1 MFENSRPKG
10 EFTISS
16 LTLKVNYAII
26 SEKTGRYKM
35 LKAVFFDL
43 DGTLLYMDEPKF
55 LEIYFK
61 TMGRWIAENGFDAE
75 RLIEGTK
82 VGTRAMFVNDGK
94 ATNEKVFFN
103 ALEGYLGEVTERDIE
118 VLNTYYDSA
127 FEETFAACKPNP
139 CSAGIV
145 KACRDMG
152 LKVILSTNPL
162 FPRIATLKRMAL
174 SDLHESDFAL
184 VTAYENSSFCKP
196 NPRYFREIMERY
208 GLKADEVIV
217 FGNNT
222 YDDGECALMAG
233 LKCYIIE
240 SENLIESGKSTHN
253 FERIKITDVI
263 DTVKKHIEK

>member
-1 MFENSRPKG
+1 
-10 EFTISS
+10 
-16 LTLKVNYAII
+16 
-26 SEKTGRYKM
+26 M

-55 LEIYFK
+55 LEIYFDA
-61 TMGRWIAENGFDAE
+61 MERWIKSRGLDAE
-75 RLIEGTK
+75 KIIEGTK
-82 VGTRAMFVNDGK
+82 VGTRAMFKNDGRS
-94 ATNEKVFFN
+94 TNEKVFFDAFENYMGETTEEDFN
-103 ALEGYLGEVTERDIE
+103 ALDS
-118 VLNTYYDSA
+118 YYDSA

-139 CSAGIV
+139 YSRGIV
-145 KACRDMG
+145 KACREMG

-162 FPRIATLKRMAL
+162 FPRVATLKRMEL
-174 SDLHESDFAL
+174 SNLYEEDFDL

-196 NPRYFREIMERY
+196 NPRYFHEIMNRFA
-208 GLKADEVIV
+208 LTPDEVIV

-240 SENLIESGKSTHN
+240 SENLIENEKSTHG

-263 DTVKKHIEK
+263 STVKKHIKE

>member
-1 MFENSRPKG
+1 
-10 EFTISS
+10 
-16 LTLKVNYAII
+16 
-26 SEKTGRYKM
+26 M

-61 TMGRWIAENGFDAE
+61 AMGRWITENGLDAE

-82 VGTRAMFVNDGK
+82 VGTRAMFKNDGK
-94 ATNEKVFFN
+94 ATNEEVFFKSF
-103 ALEGYLGEVTERDIE
+103 EGYLGEVTERDIE
-118 VLNTYYDSA
+118 VLDSYYDSA

-139 CSAGIV
+139 YSKDIV
-145 KACRDMG
+145 KACHEMG

-162 FPRIATLKRMAL
+162 FPRVATLKRMAL
-174 SDLHESDFAL
+174 SELYESDFDL

-196 NPRYFREIMERY
+196 NPRYFHEIMEKFN
-208 GLKADEVIV
+208 LKADEVIV

-233 LKCYIIE
+233 LQCYIIE
-240 SENLIESGKSTHN
+240 SENLIESERSTHD

-263 DTVKKHIEK
+263 DVVKRHIEN

>member
-1 MFENSRPKG
+1 
-10 EFTISS
+10 
-16 LTLKVNYAII
+16 
-26 SEKTGRYKM
+26 M

-55 LEIYFK
+55 LEIYFDA
-61 TMGRWIAENGFDAE
+61 MDSWIKDKGLDAE
-75 RLIEGTK
+75 KIIEGTK
-82 VGTRAMFVNDGK
+82 VGTRAMFKNDGS
-94 ATNEKVFFN
+94 ATNEEVFFKGF
-103 ALEGYLGEVTERDIE
+103 EEHLGEVTKRDIE

-139 CSAGIV
+139 YSRGIV
-145 KACRDMG
+145 KACREMG

-162 FPRIATLKRMAL
+162 FPKVATLKRMAL
-174 SDLHESDFAL
+174 SNLYEEDFDL
-184 VTAYENSSFCKP
+184 VTTYENSSFCKP
-196 NPRYFREIMERY
+196 DPRYFHEIMNRFA
-208 GLKADEVIV
+208 LTPDKVIV

-240 SENLIESGKSTHN
+240 SENLIENEKSTHD

-263 DTVKKHIEK
+263 STVKKHIEE